1 MATKTR
7 VKAKPKTKA
16 TAKRTKEYLVDAEGR
31 RVAVVLPI
39 RMYERL
45 VERVEDLE
53 DLRAAEEA
61 RAEPGESIP
70 WEVVRAELHAKRKL
84 H

>member
-7 VKAKPKTKA
+7 VKAKPRAKA
-16 TAKRTKEYLVDAEGR
+16 AVKRTKEYLVDGEGR

-45 VERVEDLE
+45 VEAAEDLE

-70 WEVVRAELHAKRKL
+70 WEVVKAELHAKRKL